1 MVAAS
6 GLHGSVA
13 AQTESQLQTMQSSS
27 GGRVRE
33 REGLGVHFTIG
44 RPKLSIGR
52 PIPTV
57 FFTGKTKRSTEYG
70 RVFRCKFGPCKP
82 AGQCSI
88 LAGQL

>member
-33 REGLGVHFTIG
+33 REGLGVHFTVR
-44 RPKLSIGR
+44 RPKLSIRR

-57 FFTGKTKRSTEYG
+57 LILVKRGTVQTTV
-70 RVFRCKFGPCKP
+70 VFSDTYLRFENRS
-82 AGQCSI
+82 ANAQF
-88 LAGQL
+88 

>member
-44 RPKLSIGR
+44 RPKLSIRR

-57 FFTGKTKRSTEYG
+57 LLLVKQSVVQNTA
-70 RVFRCKFGPCKP
+70 VFSGIHLPM
-82 AGQCSI
+82 
-88 LAGQL
+88 